1 MEFRHLDENLRNTA
15 ARFPDQIAY
24 QYASIQTTYEQLDRQ
39 VERIA
44 AYLQAQGATADEGIA
59 LILPNSDAFV
69 TLYHGALRLGMYCV
83 PLNPLYTPQE
93 LLYMLVDSGVKWIAA
108 PRQFAALAPMVQA
121 QLAGVQMIAVGDGED
136 ALPPGVVS
144 YTELAAFTERPLVP
158 TQHSVEDTAVILYT
172 SGTTGKP
179 KGAMLS
185 HRNLSSNA
193 TLIGDFFNYSPE
205 DRIVAVLPMFHVFCL
220 SVCLNAAIFRGA
232 ELMIFPRF
240 SPMEVFREVATS
252 RATVFVGVPTM
263 YNFLMQAARQDPAH
277 SEELRSLRLCLSG
290 GAALPVALLEGF
302 EKLFQLEILEGYGLS
317 EASPVTSFV
326 PADGRARKVGSI
338 GVPITGVEQK
348 IFDEADRELPPGE
361 VGELVVRGPNVMK
374 GYWQRPDDTALA
386 LRGGWLRTGDLAR
399 TDEDGY
405 FYIVDRKKDMI
416 IVGGF
421 NVYPREVE
429 EALFSHPDI
438 VEAAV
443 VGIPDDQYGEAVVA
457 CVVAREGLEVSMIY
471 AFCEQRLAKYK
482 RPVRIELMPELPKNQ
497 TGKVL
502 RRELRE
508 RLSV

>member
-1 MEFRHLDENLRNTA
+1 MEFRHLDENLRKTA
-15 ARFPDQIAY
+15 ARFPDQTVY
-24 QYASIQTTYEQLDRQ
+24 DYAGIQTTYEQLDRQ

-44 AYLQAQGATADEGIA
+44 AYLQAQGATAGEGIA

-69 TLYHGALRLGMYCV
+69 NLYHGALRLGMYCV
-83 PLNPLYTPQE
+83 PMNPLYTPQE

-108 PRQFAALAPMVQA
+108 PRQFAALAPMVQGIV
-121 QLAGVQMIAVGDGED
+121 AGVQMIAVGDGED
-136 ALPPGVVS
+136 ALVPGVVPYS
-144 YTELAAFTERPLVP
+144 ELIAYTAGPLHAR
-158 TQHSVEDTAVILYT
+158 QHSIDDTAVILYT

-185 HRNLSSNA
+185 HLNLSSNA
-193 TLIGDFFNYSPE
+193 TLIGDFFNYSPD

-240 SPMEVFREVATS
+240 SPTEVFRAVAAR
-252 RATVFVGVPTM
+252 RASVFVGVPTM
-263 YNFLMQAARQDPAH
+263 YNFLMQAARQEPAH
-277 SEELRSLRLCLSG
+277 IEELSSLRLCLSG
-290 GAALPVALLEGF
+290 GAALPVALQEGF
-302 EKLFQLEILEGYGLS
+302 ENLFHLEILEGYGLS

-374 GYWQRPDDTALA
+374 GYWKRPEETELA
-386 LRGGWLRTGDLAR
+386 LRGGWLRTGDLAKM
-399 TDEDGY
+399 DADGY

-443 VGIPDDQYGEAVVA
+443 VGVPDDQYGEAVVA
-457 CVVAREGLEVSMIY
+457 CVVAREGLEVGAIH

-482 RPVRIELMPELPKNQ
+482 RPSRIELMPELPKNQ